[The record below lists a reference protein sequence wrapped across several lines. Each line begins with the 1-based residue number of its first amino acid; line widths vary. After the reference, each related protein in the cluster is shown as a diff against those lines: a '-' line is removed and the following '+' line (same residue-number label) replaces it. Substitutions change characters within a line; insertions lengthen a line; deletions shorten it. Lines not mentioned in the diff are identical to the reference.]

1 MNRTLSDWASVTE
14 IVSGIAVIISL
25 VILIVGIRENTE
37 VTRASV
43 YENSINSMND
53 FRTRIIDDREI
64 AGLWGAYQAGELEGL
79 DQPDQSRVGQLIFM
93 LFGVYEKSYY
103 AQQYGVIGSS
113 EWSRFEFQICRQY
126 ARVRSSQ
133 FLFQNLE
140 VGMTQ
145 EFLGYIRA
153 SCSE

>member
-79 DQPDQSRVGQLIFM
+79 DQPDQSRVGQLILM

-126 ARVRSSQ
+126 GRVRSSQ
-133 FLFQNLE
+133 FLLQNLE